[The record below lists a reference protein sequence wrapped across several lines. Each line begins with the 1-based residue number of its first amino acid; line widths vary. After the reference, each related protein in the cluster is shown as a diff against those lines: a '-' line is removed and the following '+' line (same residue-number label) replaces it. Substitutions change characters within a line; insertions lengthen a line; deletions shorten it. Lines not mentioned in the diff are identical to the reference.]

1 MPPIKMKNGPYRV
14 RSKGKEYWYAW
25 RNGPRLLS
33 TPGTQAF
40 LQEIADAVAARQA
53 PDTSKVSGLVGL
65 YRASSYFLE
74 DLAPST
80 RDLWNPWLDKIRD
93 RFGALSIRQFDRP
106 AIKPEITRW
115 HHSMKSTPRAADT
128 GLQVLSRVLA
138 FGMSQGKLGSNQ
150 CEGMAHLHKSNR
162 ADVIWG
168 DEDFATLL
176 AHASPEMAWAARL
189 AALTGLRRGDLVKL
203 AWSHV
208 GEFAIEMKTGKS
220 NERVTVTIPMTKDL
234 RDLLAVIPKRATTVL
249 TSSDK
254 RPWTGDGLG
263 SSFWKVIQKAGLKDK
278 GLRFHDFRGTAAT
291 RLYRAHLSL
300 REIAEVLG
308 WSEDRVEKI
317 INRYVKRDEILKDRI
332 RRIEQAQQGPDA
344 LRSMPEFKG

>member
-1 MPPIKMKNGPYRV
+1 MPSIKLKHGPYRV
-14 RSKGKEYWYAW
+14 KSKGKDYWYAW
-25 RNGPRLLS
+25 RNGPRLHS

-40 LQEIADAVAARQA
+40 LQELADAVAARQA

-80 RDLWNPWLDKIRD
+80 RDLWTPWLDKIRD
-93 RFGALSIRQFDRP
+93 RFGSLRIRQFDRP
-106 AIKPEITRW
+106 AIKPEIRRW
-115 HHSMKSTPRAADT
+115 HHSMRATPRAADT

-138 FGMSQGKLGSNQ
+138 FGMSEGKLGSNQ

-162 ADVIWG
+162 ADAIWG

-176 AHASPEMAWAARL
+176 AHASSEMAWAVRL
-189 AALTGLRRGDLVKL
+189 AALTGLRRSDLVKL
-203 AWSHV
+203 AWTHV
-208 GEFAIEMKTGKS
+208 GEFAIELKTGKS
-220 NERVTVTIPMTKDL
+220 KGRRTVIIPMIRDL
-234 RDLLAVIPKRATTVL
+234 RDLLATIPKRATTVL

-263 SSFWKVIQKAGLKDK
+263 SSWWKLIQESGLKEK

-291 RLYRAHLSL
+291 RLYRANLPL
-300 REIAEVLG
+300 REIAEILG

-332 RRIEQAQQGPDA
+332 RRIEQDQEAR
-344 LRSMPEFKG
+344 RSMAESKD